1 MLFYTPKGRLII
13 LNANLAWML
22 IVLGLNIK
30 GFIWLSILIIA
41 INILISYK
49 WYHDKYYHSLVFLI
63 TELII
68 VMIGAYFWYT
78 K

>member
-1 MLFYTPKGRLII
+1 MLLYTKTGKLIV

-22 IVLGLNIK
+22 IVLGLNFK
-30 GFIWLSILIIA
+30 SFIWLSFLIIA
-41 INILISYK
+41 TNIFISYK
-49 WYHDKYYHSLVFLI
+49 WYHDKYYHSLFFLI

-68 VMIGAYFWYT
+68 IMIGAYFWFS

>member
-41 INILISYK
+41 TNIFISYK
-49 WYHDKYYHSLVFLI
+49 WYHDKYYHSLIFLI

>member
-1 MLFYTPKGRLII
+1 MGIYTPKGFLII
-13 LNANLAWML
+13 LNANLAWLL
-22 IVLGLNIK
+22 IVLGLNFK

-41 INILISYK
+41 INIFISYK
-49 WYHDKYYHSLVFLI
+49 WYHDKYYHSLIFLI

-68 VMIGAYFWYT
+68 IMIGAYFLFF